1 MATSVE
7 IPLRDTDEV
16 IELDLTQLPEGDEV
30 LGILKQE
37 NTTLN
42 IWLTL
47 ALEYYKQGKV
57 PDFVQI
63 LEAART
69 GANLDYKNH
78 EKDQMTCLD
87 TLAAYYVQ
95 QARSEKNKD
104 RRTEL
109 FMQATQLYTMADKI
123 IMYDQNHLLGR
134 ACFCLLEGDKM
145 DQADAQFNFVMNQS
159 PDNIPSLLGKA
170 CISFNKKDYKG
181 ALAYYKKA
189 LRTNP
194 NCPADVR
201 LGMAHCF
208 YKLNKPERARQAFQ
222 RTLDLNPSSVGAL
235 VGIALLD
242 LNNKDVDSIRN
253 GIKLLS
259 KGYQIDPSNPMV
271 LNHLANHFFFKK
283 DYEKVQHLALHAFH
297 NTENEAIQAESCYQ
311 LARSFHIQGDF
322 DQAFQY
328 YYQSTQFASATF
340 VLPYYGL
347 GQMYIYKGDEQDR
360 ERAAECFEK
369 VLKAYPN
376 NYETMKILGSLYA
389 QSDHPDKQDL
399 AKKHLKRVTDQY
411 PDDVE
416 AWIELAQLLERQQ
429 ISSATTSSSDGVQ
442 GALSAYGT
450 ATSLVRDR
458 VQADV
463 PPEILNNIAALHFRL
478 GNLNEAKKY
487 YEVALKRCEEESNHD
502 ALYYRSI
509 MVTMQYNLG
518 RLSEEMYQF
527 EDAVGFYKNIL
538 RQHPNYIDC
547 YLRLGCMARDR
558 GQIYEA
564 SEWFK
569 EALQINQEHPDAWS
583 LIGNLHLAKQEWGP
597 GQKKFERILK
607 HEQTQND
614 AYSMLALGN
623 VWLQTLHNPTRD
635 KEKEKRHQD
644 RALAMYKQVLRN
656 DPKNIYAANGIGS
669 VLAHKGYIREARDIF
684 AQVREATADVS
695 DVWLNL
701 AHVYIE
707 QRQYIS
713 AVQMYENCA
722 RKFKRRRDP
731 ELLLYLARAYF
742 KCGKLQECRKTLL
755 RARHVAPHDTAV
767 LYNTSIVLQQLAT
780 SALQDEKSDLRTVL
794 RAVAELELAQGYFQY
809 LSKNGDRMRFDLNQ
823 AAKEASKCRDL
834 LSQAQYHVS
843 RARRQDEEE
852 RKMKEEQ
859 DREKALLR
867 EKQLEEERNR
877 IRAQEEKMRALIEQR
892 AQIQDKNKAL
902 MQMAEQMEEETPKK
916 KSSGKKRQ
924 SRRKGTKKGK
934 GKNKNRKR
942 KQPKVIDGFV
952 NDGSSSDA
960 VTSAKKKKL
969 DGSQNKKK
977 KKLKSKKERGGD
989 RSLSNDESDSEND
1002 ASSSKRPKKSAA
1014 KKQENL
1020 SAKQKMKIKSRAY
1033 ISDSDSSLSSDN
1045 EQLAEADDAPSHN
1058 QTRIAS
1064 SSSEDDMRV
1073 EEEPAAEGASSD
1085 DEKPEPETQQGGSEE
1100 ESDAQSNSGSDA
1112 ESEEQEAVASDDAH
1126 SDKEEPRPDSSSDAA
1141 SDLE

>member
-16 IELDLTQLPEGDEV
+16 IELDLSQLPDGEEV

-47 ALEYYKQGKV
+47 ALEYYKQDKV
-57 PDFVQI
+57 QDFVQI
-63 LEAART
+63 LETART
-69 GANLDYKNH
+69 GANLDYPNH

-95 QARSEKNKD
+95 QARKEKNKD

-208 YKLNKPERARQAFQ
+208 YKLNKLDRARQAFE
-222 RTLDLNPSSVGAL
+222 RTLELDPTSVGAL

-242 LNNKDVDSIRN
+242 LNNKDVESIRN

-259 KGYQIDPSNPMV
+259 KGYQIDPSCPMV

-283 DYEKVQHLALHAFH
+283 DYEKVQHLALHSFH
-297 NTENEAIQAESCYQ
+297 NTENEAVQAESCYQ

-328 YYQSTQFASATF
+328 YYQATQFASPTF

-376 NYETMKILGSLYA
+376 NYETMKILGSIYT

-399 AKKHLKRVTDQY
+399 AKKHLRKVTEQY

-429 ISSATTSSSDGVQ
+429 STTTTGTTDGVQ
-442 GALSAYGT
+442 GALGAYGT

-458 VQADV
+458 VKADV

-487 YEVALKRCEEESNHD
+487 YEVALKRCGEESTHD
-502 ALYYRSI
+502 EVYYKSI
-509 MVTMQYNLG
+509 LVTMQYNLG
-518 RLSEEMYQF
+518 RLCEEMYQF
-527 EDAVGFYKNIL
+527 EDAVDHYKNIL
-538 RQHPNYIDC
+538 RDHSNYIDC

-569 EALQINQEHPDAWS
+569 EALQINSEHPDAWS

-656 DPKNIYAANGIGS
+656 DPKNIFAANGIGA

-684 AQVREATADVS
+684 AQVREATADVP

-707 QRQYIS
+707 QRQFIS

-722 RKFKRRRDP
+722 RKFKRRQDP

-742 KCGKLQECRKTLL
+742 KCGKYQECKKTLL
-755 RARHVAPHDTAV
+755 RARHVAPHDTSV

-780 SALQDEKSDLRTVL
+780 SALQNEKSDLKTVL
-794 RAVAELELAQGYFQY
+794 GAVTELELSQGYFTY
-809 LSKNGDRMRFDLNQ
+809 LSKNGDRMKFDLNQ
-823 AAKEASKCRDL
+823 AAKESGKCRDL

-843 RARRQDEEE
+843 RARRQDEDE
-852 RKMKEEQ
+852 RKMKEDQE
-859 DREKALLR
+859 REKSALR
-867 EKQLEEERNR
+867 EKQLEEERSR
-877 IRAQEEKMRALIEQR
+877 IRAQEEKMRALMEQR
-892 AQIQDKNKAL
+892 AQIQDKNKAS
-902 MQMAEQMEEETPKK
+902 MAKKMVEDEAPKK
-916 KSSGKKRQ
+916 KSGGKKRKKKRLDGKATKQ
-924 SRRKGTKKGK
+924 RK
-934 GKNKNRKR
+934 RLKR
-942 KQPKVIDGFV
+942 KQKVQDDFV

-960 VTSAKKKKL
+960 IVTKKKKG
-969 DGSQNKKK
+969 DPQGKKK
-977 KKLKSKKERGGD
+977 RKLKTKKERGGD
-989 RSLSNDESDSEND
+989 RQGSNDESSDEEKNPS
-1002 ASSSKRPKKSAA
+1002 KKSKKFSS
-1014 KKQENL
+1014 KKQEQL
-1020 SAKQKMKIKSRAY
+1020 SAKQKGKIKSRAY
-1033 ISDSDSSLSSDN
+1033 ISNSDSSLSSDDN
-1045 EQLAEADDAPSHN
+1045 QPSQEGETNPLPAAEL
-1058 QTRIAS
+1058 AS
-1064 SSSEDDMRV
+1064 SSDENPEPQQQASDAGNVSSSSSNENDQAQNSDEGKEDVDGGSG
-1073 EEEPAAEGASSD
+1073 AASD
-1085 DEKPEPETQQGGSEE
+1085 DEEVVASDDPQEDAEE
-1100 ESDAQSNSGSDA
+1100 QASSSDAQSD
-1112 ESEEQEAVASDDAH
+1112 
-1126 SDKEEPRPDSSSDAA
+1126 
-1141 SDLE
+1141 